1 MQSIGSY
8 RADAAGWAADE
19 CCFQRKRLN
28 LAFAIKGIWKGDV
41 VVCYVCVKGTDCAAA
56 VDGIWKGDVVICFV
70 CVRGEL
76 ITLPR
81 SKYMDRYFG
90 CSFFTTF
97 FLREKES
104 GGKKSAYKGDC
115 AAIRCAPIRRK
126 IPLIYPP
133 MTALPIAP
141 LQDIVRNARQALCLA
156 FLIERM
162 HV

>member
-1 MQSIGSY
+1 MVY
-8 RADAAGWAADE
+8 
-19 CCFQRKRLN
+19 F
-28 LAFAIKGIWKGDV
+28 V
-41 VVCYVCVKGTDCAAA
+41 YVKEG
-56 VDGIWKGDVVICFV
+56 
-70 CVRGEL
+70 L
-76 ITLPR
+76 ITLSR

-162 HV
+162 HVYRLNYSCSHSVYTLNCHWDKRRNFPWLRERTSYIAVNSKNRSLLIVGSLLISVCPSI

>member
-28 LAFAIKGIWKGDV
+28 LAFA
-41 VVCYVCVKGTDCAAA
+41 VK
-56 VDGIWKGDVVICFV
+56 GIWKGDVVICFV